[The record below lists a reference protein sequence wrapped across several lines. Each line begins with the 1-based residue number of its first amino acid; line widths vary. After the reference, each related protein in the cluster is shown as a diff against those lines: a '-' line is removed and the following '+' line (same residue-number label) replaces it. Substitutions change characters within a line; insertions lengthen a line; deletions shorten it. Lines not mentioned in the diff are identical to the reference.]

1 MAEYIDKQA
10 VIDSLKRL
18 PHEYKNAEQRARTGG
33 IAACQM
39 VVRNMEP
46 VDVRPTVHGT
56 WIEIN
61 DVSVA
66 GKCSVCDWHAFLYED
81 DVVGM
86 NYCPNCG
93 AYMKG
98 ERVSED
104 D

>member
-1 MAEYIDKQA
+1 MYEYINKQA
-10 VIDSLKRL
+10 VIDALKRL

-33 IAACQM
+33 IATCQM
-39 VVRNMEP
+39 VVRNMQP
-46 VDVRPTVHGT
+46 VDVRPTVYGT
-56 WIEIN
+56 WIEIY
-61 DVSVA
+61 DDEIA
-66 GKCSVCDWHAFLYED
+66 GTCSVCGWNSRLYED

-98 ERVSED
+98 KND